1 MCSQRAWPIPW
12 ASPPWICPS
21 TSNGLM
27 TRPQSTTATTRR
39 RRTAPDSRS
48 TSTTATCVPEGKVK
62 FGGSHTVVASSP
74 GSMDAGSA
82 LTDQAAAATSASVV
96 ARSGTPRT
104 TNRSRSTTMS
114 SAPASRSAAAIRRAL
129 SSTLS
134 TDATRAGAPTAME
147 RLPNVP
153 TPAATMA
160 VSPWRTDIVH
170 RNPQAVGD
178 DLGKGRFEP
187 LAMRARACEH
197 GDLARRL
204 DPHGGALPAG
214 DGCGLGRADARGLHE
229 GREADPE
236 VAPVVARAAL
246 EVAKALVVDHRQR
259 PVERRLVLARVVD
272 EARRGAVRELLGADQ
287 VAPTDLGR
295 VEAARARDGVHSPLE
310 QVRRLRP
317 PGAAIGGGGHR
328 VGEDAGELVARGR
341 NEIGPGEEPPGE
353 DAGVRREDFEIG
365 AEVRDG
371 ASAERQHGAVPGD
384 RRFDVVDLAAPLRG
398 REEIF
403 AAREDEL
410 DRSPRA
416 HSRPRAEGLVGI

>member
-27 TRPQSTTATTRR
+27 TRPQSSTATRRR

-48 TSTTATCVPEGKVK
+48 TSTTAMCVPEGKVK

-104 TNRSRSTTMS
+104 TNRPRSTTMS

-134 TDATRAGAPTAME
+134 TDATRAG
-147 RLPNVP
+147 
-153 TPAATMA
+153 
-160 VSPWRTDIVH
+160 
-170 RNPQAVGD
+170 
-178 DLGKGRFEP
+178 
-187 LAMRARACEH
+187 
-197 GDLARRL
+197 
-204 DPHGGALPAG
+204 
-214 DGCGLGRADARGLHE
+214 ARGLHE

-287 VAPTDLGR
+287 VAPADLGR
-295 VEAARARDGVHSPLE
+295 VEAARVRDGVHGPLE

-328 VGEDAGELVARGR
+328 VGEDAGQLVARGR
-341 NEIGPGEEPPGE
+341 NAIGPGEEPPGE
-353 DAGVRREDFEIG
+353 HAGVWREDFEIG
-365 AEVRDG
+365 AEVREG

-384 RRFDVVDLAAPLRG
+384 CRFDVVDLAAPLRG
-398 REEIF
+398 REEIL
-403 AAREDEL
+403 ASREDEL

-416 HSRPRAEGLVGI
+416 HSRPRAEGLVGIEADLASESAAHIGRDHADCGLGQSQDLGEAGPQAVRRLSARPDRENAATELGHAAARLE

>member
-1 MCSQRAWPIPW
+1 
-12 ASPPWICPS
+12 SPPWICPS
-21 TSNGLM
+21 TSSGLM
-27 TRPQSTTATTRR
+27 TRPQSSTATRRR

-82 LTDQAAAATSASVV
+82 LADQAAAATSASVV

-104 TNRSRSTTMS
+104 TKRPPSKTMS

-160 VSPWRTDIVH
+160 VSPWRTATSSIATP
-170 RNPQAVGD
+170 RRSATIWAKAVSSPWPCGLVPVSTVILPD
-178 DLGKGRFEP
+178 VSTRTVALSQPGMGVVLDGPTPAVSMKVEKPIPRWRP
-187 LAMRARACEH
+187 ASRAR
-197 GDLARRL
+197 R
-204 DPHGGALPAG
+204 
-214 DGCGLGRADARGLHE
+214 
-229 GREADPE
+229 
-236 VAPVVARAAL
+236 AL
-246 EVAKALVVDHRQR
+246 EVAKALVVAHRQR

-287 VAPTDLGR
+287 VAPADLSR
-295 VEAARARDGVHSPLE
+295 VEAARARDGVHGPLE

-328 VGEDAGELVARGR
+328 VGEDAGQLVARGR
-341 NEIGPGEEPPGE
+341 NAIGSGRSEERRVGKE
-353 DAGVRREDFEIG
+353 WGWRRAGG
-365 AEVRDG
+365 
-371 ASAERQHGAVPGD
+371 
-384 RRFDVVDLAAPLRG
+384 
-398 REEIF
+398 
-403 AAREDEL
+403 
-410 DRSPRA
+410 
-416 HSRPRAEGLVGI
+416 